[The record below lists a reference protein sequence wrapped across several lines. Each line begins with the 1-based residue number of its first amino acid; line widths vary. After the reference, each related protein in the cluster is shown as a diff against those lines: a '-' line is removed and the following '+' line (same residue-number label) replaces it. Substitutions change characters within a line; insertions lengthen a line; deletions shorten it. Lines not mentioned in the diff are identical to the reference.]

1 MQRRTY
7 AILAAGVIAT
17 TAVAVILNQFAQ
29 LREASQNR
37 LHLEQAAERL
47 CRALESSQ
55 LLFPQVSAGSGELRQ
70 GSSRWGQWGEFKAL
84 GLSPIPPAD
93 PPGRQPGITSAT
105 FPGAGAVP
113 ATSRAAGGDGNG
125 GERPGEPEIICL
137 SDNRP
142 PQVRVLADPVRRNL
156 LWLAPGPQ
164 QGLAPS
170 PWLQLNLERTLGHDA
185 GFRLIPLQ
193 QEAPPPL
200 NLKWSRRLRFD
211 GQSLLLLK
219 TTNDHQGD
227 GESDQLS
234 RALIWP
240 LAVLVMTMSGLLAY
254 RSERK
259 SRKQHQILDSLWH
272 DRQTGLLSRSALEH
286 DLQDPALV
294 DTAGD
299 GPPCLLTIV
308 TLRLLERQQAFLPDE
323 EIAQLFQAACKAVRH
338 HRGSGP
344 RVRCYR
350 ASETRLAA
358 IITRCGDSPNRQVMG
373 GKEPDPDQDRQLLH
387 ELQISVSAA
396 IQRQFQGL
404 LRDDDIVVTGQRLRP
419 GAVGASILRSH
430 GFGEIVAA
438 EAGSNIRL
446 IEASDASQVRQAS
459 AIRDALRQLRS
470 EDIDLHVQPILLL
483 ANPGHFGLEVLIRF
497 RTPLLEEQ
505 QTGELIR
512 IAHELGITHQID
524 ALVIARV
531 AGLQSSLEASPL
543 LRQRIDY
550 ISMNISIDSIANPS
564 RLNQLIACLSEHK
577 IDSSRICLE
586 LTETPGRGQHRD
598 SVNAA
603 SERLIK
609 ELNFR
614 ILIDDF
620 GSGLSNYQRICAAW
634 YDTIKLDIDLVSG
647 LGDSFRMQR
656 YLGSFIDTVH
666 ALGKTVVAEGVDDH
680 GDLAAAIRLGTDGL
694 QGYLIARPMEWKA
707 VAGFLTD
714 SPWSSAEAI
723 EEMVTK
729 LRSSDRLLEAPLPSA
744 HGSGGVPLE
753 RYILDRWFELRSFE
767 EFLLLFVNELKS
779 WGLDILRLSL
789 AFLPD
794 DDDIDCSQYVWH
806 QNKPGEVT
814 TLRMD
819 RSFLEREEH
828 LASPLHHIAT
838 RVQLYRQQLSSKRWS
853 SKRQGS
859 QREVL
864 FPFLVKLK
872 EQNCNDYL
880 GMRLD
885 SRGISIPV
893 LTIALRGE
901 SSFTDEQIQ
910 RICSMSSL
918 LSLLFYTFE
927 SERAKRLA
935 LLDPL
940 TNVPNRRSF
949 DSFLRSLVNAAKLN
963 NGSLALALVDIDRF
977 KQVNDTLGHA
987 YGDACLKEVATILN
1001 SDLRRS
1007 SDVVARLGGE
1017 EFALILPNID
1027 GAEALWICERLREA
1041 VLQARVPGPDGG
1053 EGMPL
1058 SVSLGVAL
1066 WDPEAFP
1073 ECDGDQ
1079 LQQLADDC
1087 LYEAKRRGRNQVVG
1101 RQAVG

>member
-1 MQRRTY
+1 MQKRTY
-7 AILAAGVIAT
+7 GILAAGVIAT
-17 TAVAVILNQFAQ
+17 TAVAVILNQSAR
-29 LREASQNR
+29 LREAAQHR
-37 LHLEQAAERL
+37 QRLEQAAERL

-55 LLFPQVSAGSGELRQ
+55 LLFLQVTGPTGEPRH
-70 GSSRWGQWGEFKAL
+70 GSSRLSQFDDFKAL
-84 GLSPIPPAD
+84 GLSPTPPAD
-93 PPGRQPGITSAT
+93 NPGRQPGIESAIS
-105 FPGAGAVP
+105 PGASAVP
-113 ATSRAAGGDGNG
+113 ATGREAGGVGQG
-125 GERPGEPEIICL
+125 RERLDEPEIICL

-142 PQVRVLADPVRRNL
+142 PQVRVLADPVHRNL
-156 LWLAPGPQ
+156 LWLAPVPEPGQ
-164 QGLAPS
+164 APS
-170 PWLQLNLERTLGHDA
+170 PWLQLNLERTLGHEA
-185 GFRLIPLQ
+185 GFRLIPLKRG
-193 QEAPPPL
+193 APQPL
-200 NLKWSRRLRFD
+200 NLEWSRRLHFD
-211 GQSLLLLK
+211 GQSLLLLH
-219 TTNDHQGD
+219 TTHDHQGN
-227 GESDQLS
+227 GESDPLT
-234 RALIWP
+234 RALVWSLGSLLMI
-240 LAVLVMTMSGLLAY
+240 LSGLLAY
-254 RSERK
+254 RSERQV
-259 SRKQHQILDSLWH
+259 RRQHQILNRLWQ
-272 DRQTGLLSRSALEH
+272 DRQTGLLSRTALEQ
-286 DLQDPALV
+286 DLQDPALL
-294 DTAGD
+294 DSAGN

-308 TLRLLERQQAFLPDE
+308 TLRLLERQQAFLPDG
-323 EIAQLFQAACKAVRH
+323 EIAQLFQAACEAVKH
-338 HRGSGP
+338 HPGSGP

-358 IITRCGDSPNRQVMG
+358 ILTRCGDGPGRKVMG
-373 GKEPDPDQDRQLLH
+373 GKEPDPDRDRLLLH
-387 ELQISVSAA
+387 ELQSSVSAA

-419 GAVGASILRSH
+419 GTAGATILQSH
-430 GFGEIVAA
+430 GFGEILAA
-438 EAGSNIRL
+438 EAGSSIRL

-483 ANPGHFGLEVLIRF
+483 ANPGQFGLEVLIRF
-497 RTPLLEEQ
+497 RTPLLQEQ
-505 QTGELIR
+505 PTGELIR

-531 AGLQSSLEASPL
+531 AGLQRSLEATPL

-550 ISMNISIDSIANPS
+550 LSMNISIDSIASPA
-564 RLNQLIACLSEHK
+564 RLNQLIACLGEHK
-577 IDSSRICLE
+577 IDSSRIYLE

-598 SVNAA
+598 SVNTA

-634 YDTIKLDIDLVSG
+634 YDTIKLDIDLVKG

-707 VAGFLTD
+707 IAGFLTD

-729 LRSSDRLLEAPLPSA
+729 IRSSDRLLEAPVPSA
-744 HGSGGVPLE
+744 DGSGGVPLE
-753 RYILDRWFELRSFE
+753 RYILDKWFELRSFE

-794 DDDIDCSQYVWH
+794 DADIDCSQYVWNH
-806 QNKPGEVT
+806 NKPGEVT

-819 RSFLEREEH
+819 RSFLERDEH
-828 LASPLHHIAT
+828 LASPLHYIAT
-838 RVQLYRQQLSSKRWS
+838 KVQLYRQRL
-853 SKRQGS
+853 GS
-859 QREVL
+859 HREML

-880 GMRLD
+880 GLRLD

-901 SSFTDEQIQ
+901 SNFSDEQIQ

-927 SERAKRLA
+927 SERAKQMA

-940 TNVPNRRSF
+940 TNVANRRSF

-963 NGSLALALVDIDRF
+963 KGGLALALVDIDHF
-977 KQVNDTLGHA
+977 KQVNDSLGHA

-1001 SDLRRS
+1001 SDLRRN

-1017 EFALILPNID
+1017 EFALILPNIN
-1027 GAEALWICERLREA
+1027 GTEALWICERLRQA
-1041 VLQARVPGPDGG
+1041 VLHTRVPGPDGG

-1058 SVSLGVAL
+1058 SVSFGVAL

-1087 LYEAKRRGRNQVVG
+1087 LYEAKRQGRNRVVA
-1101 RQAVG
+1101 RQAAG

>member
-7 AILAAGVIAT
+7 GILAAGVIAT
-17 TAVAVILNQFAQ
+17 TTLAVIINQSAQ
-29 LREASQNR
+29 LREAAQNR
-37 LHLEQAAERL
+37 HRLEQAAERL
-47 CRALESSQ
+47 CRALEASQ
-55 LLFPQVSAGSGELRQ
+55 LLFLQVSAGSGEPRQ
-70 GSSRWGQWGEFKAL
+70 GTSRLSQLGDFKAL
-84 GLSPIPPAD
+84 GLSPAPPAAAS
-93 PPGRQPGITSAT
+93 GRQPGIDSAT
-105 FPGAGAVP
+105 SPGAGAVL
-113 ATSRAAGGDGNG
+113 ATGRAAGGDGNG
-125 GERPGEPEIICL
+125 GERPAEPEIICL

-142 PQVRVLADPVRRNL
+142 PHVRVLADPVHRNL
-156 LWLAPGPQ
+156 LWLAPVPQ
-164 QGLAPS
+164 PGQGPS

-185 GFRLIPLQ
+185 GFSLIPLKRG
-193 QEAPPPL
+193 APPPL
-200 NLKWSRRLRFD
+200 NQEWSRRLRFD
-211 GQSLLLLK
+211 GQTLLLLD
-219 TTNDHQGD
+219 TTDDHQGD
-227 GESDQLS
+227 GESGQLT
-234 RALIWP
+234 RALVWP
-240 LAVLVMTMSGLLAY
+240 LGGLLMILSGLLAY
-254 RSERK
+254 RLERR
-259 SRKQHQILDSLWH
+259 SRQQQQILDRLWH

-294 DTAGD
+294 DSAGD
-299 GPPCLLTIV
+299 GPPFLLTIV

-323 EIAQLFQAACKAVRH
+323 EIARLFQAACEAVKH
-338 HRGSGP
+338 HPNSGR

-358 IITRCGDSPNRQVMG
+358 ILTRCGDGQGRDGMG
-373 GKEPDPDQDRQLLH
+373 GKAPDPDQDRLLLH
-387 ELQISVSAA
+387 DLQINVSAA

-419 GAVGASILRSH
+419 GTPGASILQSH

-483 ANPGHFGLEVLIRF
+483 ANPGQFGLEVLIRF
-497 RTPLLEEQ
+497 RTPLLQGQ

-524 ALVIARV
+524 ALVIAGV
-531 AGLQSSLEASPL
+531 ADLQSSLEASPL
-543 LRQRIDY
+543 LRQRIEY
-550 ISMNISIDSIANPS
+550 LSVNISIDSIASPG
-564 RLNQLIACLSEHK
+564 RLNQLIDCLDEHK

-586 LTETPGRGQHRD
+586 LTETPGRGQHGD
-598 SVNAA
+598 SVSAA

-614 ILIDDF
+614 IMIDDF

-707 VAGFLTD
+707 VAGFLTN

-723 EEMVTK
+723 EEMLTK
-729 LRSSDRLLEAPLPSA
+729 IRSSDRLLEAPVPGA
-744 HGSGGVPLE
+744 QGSGGVPLE
-753 RYILDRWFELRSFE
+753 RYILDKWFELRSFE

-794 DDDIDCSQYVWH
+794 EDDIDCSQYVWF
-806 QNKPGEVT
+806 QNKPGEIT

-819 RSFLEREEH
+819 RSFMEREEH
-828 LASPLHHIAT
+828 LASPLHHIAAK
-838 RVQLYRQQLSSKRWS
+838 VQLYRQRL
-853 SKRQGS
+853 GN

-864 FPFLVKLK
+864 FPFLAKLK
-872 EQNCNDYL
+872 EENCNDYL
-880 GMRLD
+880 GLRLD

-893 LTIALRGE
+893 LTIALQGE
-901 SSFTDEQIQ
+901 SSFSDEQIQ

-949 DSFLRSLVNAAKLN
+949 DSFLRSLIIAARLN
-963 NGSLALALVDIDRF
+963 HGSLALVLVDIDRF
-977 KQVNDTLGHA
+977 KKVNDTLGHA
-987 YGDACLKEVATILN
+987 YGDACLQEVATILN

-1017 EFALILPNID
+1017 EFALILPNTD
-1027 GAEALWICERLREA
+1027 GPEALWICERLREA
-1041 VLQARVPGPDGG
+1041 VLHARVPGPDGG
-1053 EGMPL
+1053 EGLPL

-1066 WDPEAFP
+1066 WDPKAFP

-1087 LYEAKRRGRNQVVG
+1087 LYEAKRQGRNRVVG
-1101 RQAVG
+1101 RQAAG

>member
-7 AILAAGVIAT
+7 GILAAGVITA
-17 TAVAVILNQFAQ
+17 TAVAVIVNPSPQ
-29 LREASQNR
+29 LRDAGQHR
-37 LHLEQAAERL
+37 HRLEQAAERL
-47 CRALESSQ
+47 CRTLEASQ
-55 LLFPQVSAGSGELRQ
+55 LLFLQASVGTGEPGRDTSRSGQQ
-70 GSSRWGQWGEFKAL
+70 GAFKAL
-84 GLSPIPPAD
+84 GVSLAPPAAA
-93 PPGRQPGITSAT
+93 PGRQPGID
-105 FPGAGAVP
+105 P
-113 ATSRAAGGDGNG
+113 ATSPGAVAAAAMDRAAGGDGPR
-125 GERPGEPEIICL
+125 GERPAEPHIICL

-142 PQVRVLADPVRRNL
+142 PQVSVLADPVQRNL
-156 LWLAPGPQ
+156 LWLAPVPQ
-164 QGLAPS
+164 PGQAPS
-170 PWLQLNLERTLGHDA
+170 PWLQLNLERTLGPDA
-185 GFRLIPLQ
+185 GFSFIPLNRG
-193 QEAPPPL
+193 APPPL
-200 NLKWSRRLRFD
+200 NLEWSRRLRFD
-211 GQSLLLLK
+211 GQSLLLLE
-219 TTNDHQGD
+219 TTDDHQGD
-227 GESDQLS
+227 GESDQLT
-234 RALIWP
+234 RALVWP
-240 LAVLVMTMSGLLAY
+240 LGGLLIILSGLLAY
-254 RSERK
+254 RLERK
-259 SRKQHQILDSLWH
+259 SRQQHQILDRLWH
-272 DRQTGLLSRSALEH
+272 DRQTGLLSRSVLEH
-286 DLQDPALV
+286 DLQDPGLV
-294 DTAGD
+294 DSVGD
-299 GPPCLLTIV
+299 GPPCLLIIV

-323 EIAQLFQAACKAVRH
+323 QIARLFQAACEAVKH
-338 HRGSGP
+338 HPGSGP
-344 RVRCYR
+344 RVRYYR

-358 IITRCGDSPNRQVMG
+358 ILTCCGDGPGREVMG
-373 GKEPDPDQDRQLLH
+373 GKEPDPDQDRLLLH

-404 LRDDDIVVTGQRLRP
+404 LWDDDIVVTGQRLRP
-419 GAVGASILRSH
+419 GTAGASILQSH

-470 EDIDLHVQPILLL
+470 EDIDLRVQPIMLL
-483 ANPGHFGLEVLIRF
+483 ANPGQFGLEVLIRF
-497 RTPLLEEQ
+497 RTPLLQEQ

-531 AGLQSSLEASPL
+531 AGLQRSLKASPL

-550 ISMNISIDSIANPS
+550 LSMNISIDSIASPD
-564 RLNQLIACLSEHK
+564 RLNQLIDCLDKHK
-577 IDSSRICLE
+577 IDNSLICLE

-694 QGYLIARPMEWKA
+694 QGYLIARPMEWEA
-707 VAGFLTD
+707 VASFLTN
-714 SPWSSAEAI
+714 SPWGSAEVI
-723 EEMVTK
+723 EAMVTK
-729 LRSSDRLLEAPLPSA
+729 LRSSDRLQEAPVPGA
-744 HGSGGVPLE
+744 NGNGGVPLE
-753 RYILDRWFELRSFE
+753 RYILDKWFELRSFE

-819 RSFLEREEH
+819 RSYLEREEH

-838 RVQLYRQQLSSKRWS
+838 KVQLFRQRL
-853 SKRQGS
+853 GS

-864 FPFLVKLK
+864 FPFLAKLK

-880 GMRLD
+880 GLRLD

-901 SSFTDEQIQ
+901 SSFSDEQIQ

-940 TNVPNRRSF
+940 TNLPNRRSF
-949 DSFLRSLVNAAKLN
+949 DSFLRSLVNAARLS
-963 NGSLALALVDIDRF
+963 NGSLALALVDIDCF
-977 KQVNDTLGHA
+977 KLVNDSLGHA
-987 YGDACLKEVATILN
+987 YGDACLKEVAMILN

-1017 EFALILPNID
+1017 EFALILPNTD
-1027 GAEALWICERLREA
+1027 GPEALWICERLREA
-1041 VLQARVPGPDGG
+1041 VLQARVPTPDGG
-1053 EGMPL
+1053 EGMPF
-1058 SVSLGVAL
+1058 SVSLGVAQ
-1066 WDPEAFP
+1066 WDPQAFP
-1073 ECDGDQ
+1073 DCDGDQ
-1079 LQQLADDC
+1079 LQQLADNC

-1101 RQAVG
+1101 RQAAG